1 MIELKLKQKGLLKS
15 MKNLFDFATK
25 ELSQDAFLSWFIAN
39 CNDKTIGKYSYQFI
53 NFLTGFTFK
62 SGDIKKIRIKQQEHD
77 MDIVV
82 DFWTSEKKDG
92 QSHYVIV
99 IEDKVM
105 SSAHSGQLAKYNKR
119 IDKWNNNE
127 QGYEN
132 RTKRVF
138 YKVNYLTDKDED
150 ELKKASNLWITK
162 DIKEIFGFFSKIE
175 NSGSEILDFY
185 VDHIKQIY
193 KDLNSSSNKSMKEWN
208 YTNFQTFF
216 KEIVN
221 NDFSKQGWDYH
232 FETWLYQ
239 GRLVS
244 VAFYYHP
251 DKTNMRLNKQ
261 VKGEYCCFAYP
272 LIEFVFKKN
281 AKNILVYSHITY
293 HWFDDE
299 KYKNNPDK
307 WTWKY
312 SRYEPCESEAK
323 SFMETL
329 KSSLRS
335 IPDIKIRKMDNKRD
349 QTISSEK
356 IKLDR
361 TNEEIKKEILQKL
374 EIYFEAFKKADA
386 QFK

>member
-1 MIELKLKQKGLLKS
+1 

-39 CNDKTIGKYSYQFI
+39 CNDKTIGKHSYEFI
-53 NFLTGFTFK
+53 NFLTGFSFK
-62 SGDIKKIRIKQQEHD
+62 YGDIKKIRIKQQEHD

-92 QSHYVIV
+92 QSHYVVV

-127 QGYEN
+127 QGFVN

-138 YKVNYLTDKDED
+138 YKVNHLTDKDEE
-150 ELKKASNLWITK
+150 ELKKANNLWITK
-162 DIKEIFGFFSKIE
+162 DIKDIYSFFSKIE
-175 NSGSEILDFY
+175 DTGSEILDSY
-185 VDHIKQIY
+185 VAHIKKIND
-193 KDLNSSSNKSMKEWN
+193 DLNTSSEKPMKEWN

-216 KEIVN
+216 KKTINEE
-221 NDFSKQGWDYH
+221 FSKQGWDYH
-232 FETWLYQ
+232 YETWQYQ

-251 DKTNMRLNKQ
+251 NKSNMKLNKQ

-293 HWFDDE
+293 HWYDGE
-299 KYKNNPDK
+299 KYKNDPDK
-307 WTWKY
+307 WTWKH
-312 SRYEPCESEAK
+312 SRYEPCVDEAK

-329 KSSLRS
+329 KSSLKS
-335 IPDIKIRKMDNKRD
+335 IPNIKIRKMKNERD

-356 IKLDR
+356 IKLDK
-361 TNEEIKKEILQKL
+361 TNKEIEEEILKKL
-374 EIYFEAFKKADA
+374 ETYFEVFKGADTL
-386 QFK
+386 FK